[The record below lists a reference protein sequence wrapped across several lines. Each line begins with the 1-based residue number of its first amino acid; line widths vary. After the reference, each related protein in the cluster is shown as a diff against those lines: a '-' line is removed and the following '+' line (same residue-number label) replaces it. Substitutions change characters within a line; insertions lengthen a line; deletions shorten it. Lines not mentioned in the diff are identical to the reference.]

1 VSTKRQARRAA
12 CKPLALAAW
21 IGLLGI
27 VLVAIAGPL
36 FITSSPSRVALEDRF
51 IAPLWLDRD
60 WDHLLGTDALGRDI
74 LARLIAGARVSLV
87 IGLSVVAIS
96 AIVGMLIGVVAGYLG
111 GLADAVAMRVVDAQL
126 AFPGLVLIL
135 AVVGALGASVGVIIA
150 VLSAYGWMIFA
161 RLSRG
166 ITVQLKT
173 GGHVLAAELIG
184 CSRRRVIFRHL
195 LPALG
200 GPLFTQG
207 MLELGRVMLA
217 EASLSYLG
225 LGIQPPEASW
235 GLMVAENRPYLVSAW
250 WTVTLPGLTLAA
262 CVLMINLLA
271 SWGRL
276 QLDPL
281 QRQVV
286 RSRGRRKAAS
296 AHNDATEGARPM
308 RSRRSRAL
316 LEVSGLKVALYGS
329 ESSRIEV
336 VRDVD
341 FRVDS
346 SHTLGIIGESGC
358 AKTTSMMALVG
369 LLPEYAEVTARSVR
383 WHGEEISLTDLQAMR
398 GSRIGFVFQDPM
410 TALNP
415 LMVVGEQIAECLRK
429 EGAGRAAARRGV
441 EKLLTEVGIANPGRC
456 ARNYPWELSGGM
468 AQRVLIAMALASE
481 PELLIADEPTT
492 AIDVRLRKRVLALIG
507 TLQRK
512 RGLAMLLVSHDLAV
526 VKSQADEIAVMY
538 AGRVV
543 EFGDASSI
551 ATRARHPYTRAMHAC
566 TLNPFEESRLSPI
579 GGDPPQPT
587 LIGDD
592 CAFRPRCGFST
603 PACVVD
609 PQLDFHGREDL
620 ATLVACWN
628 PIETDK

>member
-1 VSTKRQARRAA
+1 
-12 CKPLALAAW
+12 
-21 IGLLGI
+21 
-27 VLVAIAGPL
+27 
-36 FITSSPSRVALEDRF
+36 
-51 IAPLWLDRD
+51 
-60 WDHLLGTDALGRDI
+60 
-74 LARLIAGARVSLV
+74 
-87 IGLSVVAIS
+87 
-96 AIVGMLIGVVAGYLG
+96 
-111 GLADAVAMRVVDAQL
+111 
-126 AFPGLVLIL
+126 
-135 AVVGALGASVGVIIA
+135 VIIV

-195 LPALG
+195 LPAIG

-225 LGIQPPEASW
+225 LGIQPPDASW
-235 GLMVAENRPYLVSAW
+235 GLMVAENRPYLASAW
-250 WTVTLPGLTLAA
+250 WTVTLPGLTLAT

-286 RSRGRRKAAS
+286 GSRGRRKAAG
-296 AHNDATEGARPM
+296 AHNDAAGRARPI
-308 RSRRSRAL
+308 RSRCNRAL
-316 LEVSGLKVALYGS
+316 FEVNGLRVALHGS
-329 ESSRIEV
+329 MPSQIEV

-341 FRVDS
+341 FRVHS
-346 SHTLGIIGESGC
+346 SHTLGIVGESGC
-358 AKTTSMMALVG
+358 GKSTSMMALVG

-383 WHGEEISLTDLQAMR
+383 WQGKEIRLTDLKEMR

-415 LMVVGEQIAECLRK
+415 LMGVGEQIAECLRK
-429 EGAGRAAARRGV
+429 QGAGRVAARRGV
-441 EKLLTEVGIANPGRC
+441 EALLTEVGIANPGRC
-456 ARNYPWELSGGM
+456 VRQYPWELSGGM
-468 AQRVLIAMALASE
+468 AQRVLIAMALAAE

-492 AIDVRLRKRVLALIG
+492 AIDVSLRKRVLELIG
-507 TLQRK
+507 SLQRK
-512 RGLAMLLVSHDLAV
+512 RGLAVLLVSHDLAV
-526 VKSQADEIAVMY
+526 VKSQAEEIAVMY

-543 EFGDASSI
+543 ECGDASSI
-551 ATRARHPYTRAMHAC
+551 ATKARHPYTRAMQAC
-566 TLNPFEESRLSPI
+566 TLDPFEDSRLSPI
-579 GGDPPQPT
+579 GGDPPQPST
-587 LIGDD
+587 IGGD

-603 PACVVD
+603 PACAVD
-609 PQLDFHGREDL
+609 PQLAPHGPEDVV
-620 ATLVACWN
+620 TLVACWN